1 MNRKIAP
8 ELTPINQVNLIFPT
22 KVDLGN
28 GIDLHWMNNI
38 PDNTVKLDII
48 WDAGSK
54 YQNKPLIA
62 SFCNQLLLSGN
73 DSTSANQ
80 IAGEIDSL
88 GGYISHNQHKDHAGL
103 TIFGLTDSIESIFNI
118 IQSNLMHG
126 SFPKTEIAKWREIK
140 RKEFELNEEKV
151 STNARKLFTKNI
163 FGAQHPYGKLA
174 VIKDFDRVSQA
185 DLKQFFIQKYS
196 QTKPVFFLVG
206 NVSESFVKKLKQF
219 ASSFSESKITY
230 NCSEPHQK
238 TGEIYETKENAVQT
252 AIRIGRLCIHKK
264 HPDNIALQVLNTVLG
279 GYLVVG

>member
-1 MNRKIAP
+1 M
-8 ELTPINQVNLIFPT
+8 
-22 KVDLGN
+22 
-28 GIDLHWMNNI
+28 
-38 PDNTVKLDII
+38 
-48 WDAGSK
+48 
-54 YQNKPLIA
+54 
-62 SFCNQLLLSGN
+62 SGN

-185 DLKQFFIQKYS
+185 DLKQFFIQ
-196 QTKPVFFLVG
+196 G

-279 GYLVVG
+279 GYFGSRLMALGREFRPYRIPHTCLYLQKLPKKNEKKP